1 VCRDSNLFERQHMP
15 TDCAKLHMAWIDAPQ
30 QSATRAVL
38 AIGIGGQVSVHC
50 CTMAAMSK
58 SSPHSLPEWTD
69 LRFFLELARAGTL
82 SGASRRL
89 EVEHTTVARRID
101 RLEAQL
107 GATLFDRSREGY
119 ELTELG
125 HTLLPHA
132 EAMESAALAAQEE
145 LVGTEVTL
153 HGVVRLGTPELYGI
167 RVVAPLM
174 VDFLRANPELSV
186 DLLVLPRFAN
196 LANREADL
204 GIMLDPPTTGRYMV
218 TRLASFRLY
227 LYAAPDY
234 LARHPPIRGKADLAG
249 HDFVDYVQDRLASR
263 ELSYLDEFGFT
274 PRRRLCCT
282 GMPAQIEAAA
292 LGLGLVM
299 APPYA
304 VPDDGRL
311 VQVLDSFYAERSFW
325 LVAPADLYRLQRV
338 RAVWNLLR
346 DYADRA
352 PALFVHGGARAGAR
366 RA

>member
-1 VCRDSNLFERQHMP
+1 M
-15 TDCAKLHMAWIDAPQ
+15 T
-30 QSATRAVL
+30 T
-38 AIGIGGQVSVHC
+38 
-50 CTMAAMSK
+50 
-58 SSPHSLPEWTD
+58 LPEWTD

-101 RLEAQL
+101 RLETQL
-107 GATLFDRSREGY
+107 GSTLFDRSREGY

-125 HTLLPHA
+125 HALLPHA
-132 EAMESAALAAQEE
+132 EAMESAALAAAEQ
-145 LVGTEVTL
+145 LSGTEVSL
-153 HGVVRLGTPELYGI
+153 HGVVRLGVPELFGV
-167 RVVAPLM
+167 RVVAPVLAGM
-174 VDFLRANPELSV
+174 LQANPELNV

-204 GIMLDPPTTGRYMV
+204 GVMLDPPTTGRYMIAKLCV
-218 TRLASFRLY
+218 FRLY
-227 LYAAPDY
+227 LYAAPAY
-234 LARHPPIRGKADLAG
+234 LARHRPIGTRADLAQ

-263 ELSYLDEFGFT
+263 ELSYLDELGFT
-274 PRRRLCCT
+274 PRRRMCCT

-292 LGLGLVM
+292 MGMGLIM

-311 VQVLDSFYAERSFW
+311 VRVLGEFFAERSFW
-325 LVAPADLYRLQRV
+325 LAAPTDLYRLQRV

-346 DYADRA
+346 DFADRQPDLFMHAGDGAAA
-352 PALFVHGGARAGAR
+352 PARARLV